1 MDTKQSPSKK
11 EIKIIVVGNSA
22 TGKTSFVNKWTKN
35 TFNENYK
42 ATIVS
47 EFSYKIYD
55 YKGNQYK
62 IQLWDLAGQ
71 DQNTCVTKIFA
82 KDSHGTIVLSDITN
96 EQTLH
101 ECIKWKNS
109 VDDTTKFI
117 DGDFL
122 PSVLVRNKIDLIEGD
137 ITDDAEIKEFADKN
151 KFVNVFKTSAKMGIG
166 INECMDFLIG
176 VIVDRLEKCTKE
188 GKVPQ
193 DKPRPNLVLQS
204 SKAAKNT
211 EDSKTGGGCC

>member
-1 MDTKQSPSKK
+1 MDTKQSSTKK

-22 TGKTSFVNKWTKN
+22 TGKTSFVNKWTRN
-35 TFNENYK
+35 IFNENYK

-55 YKGNQYK
+55 YKGTQYK

-137 ITDDAEIKEFADKN
+137 TTDDEEIKEFADKN
-151 KFVNVFKTSAKMGIG
+151 KFANVFKTSAKMGIG
-166 INECMDFLIG
+166 IDECMDYLIG
-176 VIVDRLEKCTKE
+176 VIVERLEKCAKE
-188 GKVPQ
+188 GKMPQ
-193 DKPRPNLVLQS
+193 EKQKQNLVLQS
-204 SKAAKNT
+204 SKAGKKE
-211 EDSKTGGGCC
+211 EDSRAGGCC